1 MKVTATLEGDQI
13 FNLDVSDD
21 LELENFKALL
31 EFESGVPA
39 SQIVIFHN
47 GVIMRDNKKTLCG
60 YGIKDGD
67 VLLMQ
72 TTQHFPQLSGKH
84 RTWFSN
90 WTDF

>member
-1 MKVTATLEGDQI
+1 MKVTVTLGGEQI

-21 LELENFKALL
+21 LELENFKAIL
-31 EFESGVPA
+31 EFDSGVQA

-47 GVIMRDNKKTLCG
+47 GVPLQDNKKTLNA

-72 TTQHFPQLSGKH
+72 LSMPISQSSGKL
-84 RTWFSN
+84 RT
-90 WTDF
+90 

>member
-1 MKVTATLEGDQI
+1 MKVTVTLGGEQI

-21 LELENFKALL
+21 LELENFKAIL
-31 EFESGVPA
+31 EFDSGVQA

-47 GVIMRDNKKTLCG
+47 GVPLQNNKKTLNA

-72 TTQHFPQLSGKH
+72 RSMPISQSSGKL
-84 RTWFSN
+84 RT
-90 WTDF
+90 